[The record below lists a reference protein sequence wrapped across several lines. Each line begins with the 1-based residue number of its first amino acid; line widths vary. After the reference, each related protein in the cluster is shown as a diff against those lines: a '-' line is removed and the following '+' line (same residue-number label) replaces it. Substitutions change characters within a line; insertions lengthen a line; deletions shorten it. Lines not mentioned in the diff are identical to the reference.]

1 MKERGYLLGL
11 LFFLPIVA
19 VFISVLFAGLMSGSD
34 LKSLQMAELLAVKNA
49 LIAYAATDTERP
61 GRLPCTA
68 DLEGEAQLF
77 VRNVCPEFF
86 GRLPWKTLD
95 LGVGNGILYVLD
107 GNFSGDFQTS
117 KTLNANTRATLTMV
131 DAQGIQHKNLAA
143 ILAVPKI
150 AQTFTEQPMI
160 DLRDSRWRF
169 AVGISADE
177 LLHAASRHVANTLA
191 ACFRG
196 HTQKETL
203 PAPAPFSAEN
213 EESLDSARFGRVPN
227 YAQNAGISAILQN
240 FFVDFESQNISLLT
254 TESDEVD
261 AFSANLKTLDE
272 SLYAANLYAN
282 QAFNAYKNVNAA
294 AKNLQKSAN
303 TLAAT
308 ISRTTNG
315 KSENK
320 AERVSASVQRNVIK
334 NGEALLSYYE
344 TLAQRFWQTGFAA
357 PSVDFAAWQDVF
369 DIFKKNAPQDKTVTD
384 LAFWQTLF
392 NLLRATQNLAAW
404 SDEILKIT
412 EENAVLAR
420 KSTTATARQENA
432 DSLYSQSAA
441 LRTALEKAQ
450 TALSNFQKSPTATR
464 RKNLLK
470 AAQTLNALKNNFQ
483 NLLKTAQSQMAG
495 GTAHFWPMIWA
506 SASCD
511 FLNTWWAKEA
521 WRGTIF
527 YQNNAEILGRGKKPW
542 AILAAGAPLQN
553 QNRAFD
559 APQSYFEDCNNSI
572 TRADSAQNPDD
583 KLCALP
589 KKSNFNDIL
598 AW

>member
-11 LFFLPIVA
+11 VFFLPIVA
-19 VFISVLFAGLMSGSD
+19 VLVSIFLTGLMAGGD
-34 LKSLQMAELLAVKNA
+34 LKSAQMAELLAVKNA

-61 GRLPCTA
+61 GRLPCTG
-68 DLEGEAQLF
+68 DSDGEAQLF

-95 LGVGNGILYVLD
+95 LGVENEILYVLD
-107 GNFSGDFQTS
+107 ANFSGDFQTA
-117 KTLNANTRATLTMV
+117 KTLNADTRATLTMI
-131 DAQGIQHKNLAA
+131 DAQGIEHKNLAA

-150 AQTFTEQPMI
+150 SQTFAEKPTI
-160 DLRDSRWRF
+160 DLRDTRWRF
-169 AVGISADE
+169 AIAISADE

-196 HTQKETL
+196 HVKKESL

-213 EESLDSARFGRVPN
+213 EESVESSRFGRVPN
-227 YAQNAGISAILQN
+227 YAQNAGITAILQN
-240 FFVDFESQNISLLT
+240 FLSDFEYQDISLLT
-254 TESDEVD
+254 TESDEIE
-261 AFSANLKTLDE
+261 AFSANLKTFDE
-272 SLYAANLYAN
+272 SLYVANLYAN
-282 QAFNAYKNVNAA
+282 QAFNAYKNVNTA

-308 ISRTTNG
+308 IARTTDG
-315 KSENK
+315 KSETK

-334 NGEALLSYYE
+334 NAETLLSYYE
-344 TLAQRFWQTGFAA
+344 TLAQRFWETGFAA
-357 PSVDFAAWQDVF
+357 PAVDFAAWQTAF
-369 DIFKKNAPQDKTVTD
+369 DFFKANAPQDKTVTD

-392 NLLRATQNLAAW
+392 ALQYETQNLAAW
-404 SDEILKIT
+404 SAEILKTT

-441 LRTALEKAQ
+441 LRTALQKAQ
-450 TALSNFQKSPTATR
+450 TALANFQKSPTATR
-464 RKNLLK
+464 RKNLLA
-470 AAQTLNALKNNFQ
+470 AAQTLAVLKNDFQ
-483 NLLKTAQSQMAG
+483 TTLKTAQSQMAG
-495 GTAHFWPMIWA
+495 GTAHFWAVLWQ

-511 FLNTWWAKEA
+511 FLNTWWANEA

-527 YQNNAEILGRGKKPW
+527 YQLQAEIAGRGEKSW
-542 AILAAGAPLQN
+542 AILAAAAPLAN
-553 QNRAFD
+553 QNRALD
-559 APQSYFEDCNNSI
+559 APESYFEDCNNSPS
-572 TRADSAQNPDD
+572 RADTAENPDD

-589 KKSNFNDIL
+589 KTPTFNDLL